1 MITSYLRW
9 LRWPLRVPTIRKV
22 EPIESISKELPDDNL
37 TEVIVVE
44 DSPEKKKL
52 PKEYRKASEKKHRLS
67 IWV

>member
-9 LRWPLRVPTIRKV
+9 LRWPIRTLRKI
-22 EPIESISKELPDDNL
+22 EPIEPISKEFPDDNL

-52 PKEYRKASEKKHRLS
+52 PKEYREASEKKHKLS